1 MFYAG
6 KRIQFW
12 ITLPPDFE
20 QNMLGSLLIREN
32 PPAVSMKPIL
42 CQNWLRDRTWRIV
55 LVFTFFCFTSACVHP
70 AGKSSSPNPPAEI
83 SSTKE
88 ARTANA
94 PSGEDPWWKKPE
106 YEWLIGTLIF
116 VGIGVAV
123 GGVIMISSGA
133 GGLRIN
139 VHN

>member
-1 MFYAG
+1 M
-6 KRIQFW
+6 
-12 ITLPPDFE
+12 
-20 QNMLGSLLIREN
+20 N
-32 PPAVSMKPIL
+32 PIL
-42 CQNWLRDRTWRIV
+42 CQNWLRNRTWRIV
-55 LVFTFFCFTSACVHP
+55 LVFAFFCFTSACAHL
-70 AGKSSSPNPPAEI
+70 AGKSSPPNPPAEI

-88 ARTANA
+88 ARTSTA
-94 PSGEDPWWKKPE
+94 PSGEDPWWEKPE

-123 GGVIMISSGA
+123 GGAIMISSGA